1 MGLKRLGGE
10 PPKKK
15 KSVAKRAKV
24 TKPERSDQTLSAPAP
39 ADDQAVAPSSPS
51 SRVRSQVHR
60 LAPNEA
66 SPGDEAFDAN
76 APYGK
81 NIPAVDESVLP
92 QVLAK
97 KMHHVTE
104 ELNPARSTQVSAGV
118 PVHESVKIAL
128 GTLLSVSFPEVD
140 FAFTFSLFLRSRLT
154 FYPFGFRSPLNCSLR
169 PVGLTW
175 LWKSSQRPTIA
186 S

>member
-24 TKPERSDQTLSAPAP
+24 TEPERSDQNPSAPAP
-39 ADDQAVAPSSPS
+39 ADDQAVAPSSPP

-97 KMHHVTE
+97 KMHHVAE

-128 GTLLSVSFPEVD
+128 GTLLSVSFPEAD
-140 FAFTFSLFLRSRLT
+140 FAFTFSLSSLKINFLS
-154 FYPFGFRSPLNCSLR
+154 FGFRSPLNCSLR

-175 LWKSSQRPTIA
+175 LWTSSQRPTIA